1 MAKRRRRIKRSKST
15 CYFCMNEKTP
25 NFRDHEELEEFVS
38 DRGKIY
44 SGLRTGV
51 CSKHQ
56 RRLTTAVK
64 RARHLGLLPY
74 TPTA

>member
-1 MAKRRRRIKRSKST
+1 
-15 CYFCMNEKTP
+15 MNKKDP
-25 NFRDHEELEEFVS
+25 SYKDHEELEEFVS

-56 RRLTTAVK
+56 RKLTKAIK
-64 RARHLGLLPY
+64 NARHLGLLPY
-74 TPTA
+74 TPTR